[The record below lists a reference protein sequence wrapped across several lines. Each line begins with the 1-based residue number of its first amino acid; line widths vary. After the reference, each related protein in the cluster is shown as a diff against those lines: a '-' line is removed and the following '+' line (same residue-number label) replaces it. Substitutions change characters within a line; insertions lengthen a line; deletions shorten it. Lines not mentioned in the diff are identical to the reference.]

1 MLTASTFDRLKNAA
15 QKYLDDP
22 AFGVPEVAALMAE
35 IFSNNLDGTDALA
48 WSAYWTQLNIY
59 EEGVRDG
66 KEDFEAPEVCLIL
79 CQLEEQSSHFLCS
92 YPHVY

>member
-1 MLTASTFDRLKNAA
+1 MLTAATFDRLKNAA

-35 IFSNNLDGTDALA
+35 IFANNLDGTDALA
-48 WSAYWTQLNIY
+48 WSAYWMQLNIY

-66 KEDFEAPEVCLIL
+66 KEDFEAPEV
-79 CQLEEQSSHFLCS
+79 
-92 YPHVY
+92 